1 MNFEDGPHEF
11 VGICL
16 KQIRIRAKICAAA
29 CVVTLIMSLVP
40 TISNAQVQ
48 AASPMPGS
56 VSPPRERINALTN
69 NPNGSDWLK
78 KFDRQ
83 PKDMPM
89 PMPMAMPMPMNGMHH
104 SMSHKMMTE
113 HRMMMK
119 RMKKQMMKSS
129 FLRAGPLFESS

>member
-1 MNFEDGPHEF
+1 MTTKNFEDGLHEF

-16 KQIRIRAKICAAA
+16 KPIRLRAKIGTAA
-29 CVVTLIMSLVP
+29 CVVALTMSLVP
-40 TISNAQVQ
+40 TSSDAQVQ
-48 AASPMPGS
+48 AASPMPDS
-56 VSPPRERINALTN
+56 VTPSHARINALTN

-89 PMPMAMPMPMNGMHH
+89 PMPMAMPMAMPMNGMHH
-104 SMSHKMMTE
+104 SMSHKMMAE

-119 RMKKQMMKSS
+119 RMRK
-129 FLRAGPLFESS
+129 